1 MTADLPDFHCR
12 FGFAPRLRE
21 KDGKS
26 PVNRQGWEDSP
37 LPSDRRSGMLRTIS
51 QPRMTKK
58 MPRLVWE
65 AAGAQVCVGK
75 MGEVGFDC
83 RRCGLTK
90 L

>member
-1 MTADLPDFHCR
+1 
-12 FGFAPRLRE
+12 
-21 KDGKS
+21 
-26 PVNRQGWEDSP
+26 
-37 LPSDRRSGMLRTIS
+37 MLRTIS

-83 RRCGLTK
+83 RRCGVSGRGHWRLK
-90 L
+90 EKAPAPGEA

>member
-1 MTADLPDFHCR
+1 
-12 FGFAPRLRE
+12 
-21 KDGKS
+21 
-26 PVNRQGWEDSP
+26 
-37 LPSDRRSGMLRTIS
+37 MLRTIS

-58 MPRLVWE
+58 MPRPVWE

-83 RRCGLTK
+83 RRCGVTK